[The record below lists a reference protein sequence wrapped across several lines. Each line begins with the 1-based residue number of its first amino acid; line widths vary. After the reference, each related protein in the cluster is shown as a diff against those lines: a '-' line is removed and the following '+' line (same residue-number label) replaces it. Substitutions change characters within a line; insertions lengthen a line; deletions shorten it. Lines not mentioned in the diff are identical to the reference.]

1 MTCRAGRVATVI
13 PGWGPHR
20 CARTGTACASAWTD
34 RHGCRVPCC
43 NCRSVGCCAGIRWA
57 TTRRRGCS
65 QAKARH
71 RHWTCVRSIRTSTS
85 AMTSRTCI
93 SLVLVTALAATAHA
107 AEPPRV
113 SPATGAADAGL
124 VEIRSLSQRIDMD
137 IRYAGANNFTGA
149 RVPGYEAPSCYL
161 LAPVAKALAR
171 VEQDLRAQGFGLR
184 LYDCYRP
191 VRSVQAFMAWVNDP
205 GELSRKALQYPDLDK
220 PRLLADGYIAERSGH
235 SRGAT
240 VDLGLL
246 DCRSGSCT
254 PLDMGTDFDF
264 FGPRAH
270 TQASGLS
277 EGQQAN
283 RQQLLQA
290 MARRGFVNYPQEWW
304 HYTLQPEPDPGTA
317 YDVPVR

>member
-1 MTCRAGRVATVI
+1 
-13 PGWGPHR
+13 
-20 CARTGTACASAWTD
+20 
-34 RHGCRVPCC
+34 
-43 NCRSVGCCAGIRWA
+43 
-57 TTRRRGCS
+57 
-65 QAKARH
+65 
-71 RHWTCVRSIRTSTS
+71 
-85 AMTSRTCI
+85 MTSRTCI
-93 SLVLVTALAATAHA
+93 SLVLATALAATASA

-113 SPATGAADAGL
+113 SPATDAASAGL
-124 VEIRSLSQRIDMD
+124 VEIRTLSPGIDMD

-161 LAPVAKALAR
+161 LAPVAKALAQ

-205 GELSRKALQYPDLDK
+205 RELSRKAQQYPDLDK

-246 DCRSGSCT
+246 DCRSGACT

-270 TQASGLS
+270 THERAERCAAGEPPAAGAGDGAPWLRQLSAGVVALHPAARTGSRHRVRRPGAVGVSAGLRPAPAVVPAPATSDNSNSVRSVGWLGGAGVRGRRKSVHGGLAAASMRLTPRTPAPPS
-277 EGQQAN
+277 
-283 RQQLLQA
+283 L
-290 MARRGFVNYPQEWW
+290 
-304 HYTLQPEPDPGTA
+304 
-317 YDVPVR
+317 

>member
-1 MTCRAGRVATVI
+1 
-13 PGWGPHR
+13 
-20 CARTGTACASAWTD
+20 
-34 RHGCRVPCC
+34 
-43 NCRSVGCCAGIRWA
+43 
-57 TTRRRGCS
+57 
-65 QAKARH
+65 
-71 RHWTCVRSIRTSTS
+71 
-85 AMTSRTCI
+85 MTSRTCI
-93 SLVLVTALAATAHA
+93 SLVLATALTATASA

-113 SPATGAADAGL
+113 SPATDATEAGL
-124 VEIRSLSQRIDMD
+124 VEIRSVAPRIDMD

-149 RVPGYEAPSCYL
+149 RVTGYEAPSCYL
-161 LAPVAKALAR
+161 LAPVAKALAQ
-171 VEQDLRAQGFGLR
+171 VEQHLRAQGFGLR

-205 GELSRKALQYPDLDK
+205 GELSRKALQYPDLNK

-246 DCRSGSCT
+246 DCRSGDCM

-270 TQASGLS
+270 TRASGLTDA
-277 EGQQAN
+277 QRAN
-283 RQQLLQA
+283 RQQLVQA